1 VLRVLDALLA
11 PANSLTPRVL
21 SSLVSLLPT
30 VFCWCQPLFLS
41 TLGFEEENLFPHCH
55 DVSLHFNNSYSKL
68 SIATPAPFTP
78 KIFRSHVRKES
89 TRTSVSWARSCQCL
103 QGKRV
108 PMGSYLSMLSG
119 WCTRGRCIVR

>member
-1 VLRVLDALLA
+1 MLRVLDALLA

-55 DVSLHFNNSYSKL
+55 DVSLHFNNSLTPSSL
-68 SIATPAPFTP
+68 SRLLHPSLLRYF
-78 KIFRSHVRKES
+78 
-89 TRTSVSWARSCQCL
+89 
-103 QGKRV
+103 V
-108 PMGSYLSMLSG
+108 PMFAKNLHAQASRGLALANAYRGSAYR
-119 WCTRGRCIVR
+119 WDRI